1 MNFVN
6 TAKGDAYRLSSC
18 KICEHYKSLF
28 NIDHSPIVKPLVVC
42 KSHRSFSKSK
52 LDLSVVN

>member
-28 NIDHSPIVKPLVVC
+28 NSDHSPTYSEAI
-42 KSHRSFSKSK
+42 SSI
-52 LDLSVVN
+52 